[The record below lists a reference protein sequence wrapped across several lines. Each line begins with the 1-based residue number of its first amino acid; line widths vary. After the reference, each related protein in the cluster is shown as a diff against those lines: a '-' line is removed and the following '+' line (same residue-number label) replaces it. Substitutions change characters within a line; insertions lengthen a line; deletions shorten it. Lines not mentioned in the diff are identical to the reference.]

1 MSQVHQLELEDM
13 QSVGSLIDETQ
24 ANELR
29 KAKDNHDLRRKE
41 LSYKILPIL
50 RLMKLFGEYYDDV
63 SMDEGLQSDSSVF
76 SCFYCGMV
84 LIGQYLFF
92 EGLTQMKTFYL
103 LLIFTIWYLQC
114 AAFTTTCLFNL
125 PKRQTKLSRFGRFF
139 GSLLSTTSDFT
150 GKKAHKV
157 NLVLTFVCAFAVF
170 NTVFLLIL
178 DFY

>member
-1 MSQVHQLELEDM
+1 MSQLHQLELEDM

-76 SCFYCGMV
+76 SCFTV
-84 LIGQYLFF
+84 
-92 EGLTQMKTFYL
+92 E
-103 LLIFTIWYLQC
+103 WY
-114 AAFTTTCLFNL
+114 
-125 PKRQTKLSRFGRFF
+125 
-139 GSLLSTTSDFT
+139 
-150 GKKAHKV
+150 
-157 NLVLTFVCAFAVF
+157 
-170 NTVFLLIL
+170 
-178 DFY
+178 